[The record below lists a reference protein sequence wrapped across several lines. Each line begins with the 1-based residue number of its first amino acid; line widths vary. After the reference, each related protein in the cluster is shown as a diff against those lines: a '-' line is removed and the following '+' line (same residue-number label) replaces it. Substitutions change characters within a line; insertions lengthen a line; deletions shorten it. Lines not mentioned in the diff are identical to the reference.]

1 MKTMKAMKINAKK
14 AMKAKFKAMKAMKAK
29 PKANIASKAPS
40 FQIFIEVGLG
50 KTITVVVKGADTV
63 DQLKAKIQD
72 NLKNV
77 KFKEGSSS
85 SNLVVRLDQPWMG
98 RTLADYGLKKNSIV
112 TLAREFTTNEE
123 EKVGQEYHMFQK
135 EVKKKVGKEF
145 NEKEIVE
152 KACSDILHDDERLE
166 RKAHNE
172 RAAKLR
178 ENLDAEARAPDHIS
192 GLSGPHHDFKAP
204 GAP

>member
-14 AMKAKFKAMKAMKAK
+14 AMKAKFKAKAMKAMKAMKAK

-40 FQIFIEVGLG
+40 FQIFIEVALG

-72 NLKNV
+72 NLKNA
-77 KFKEGSSS
+77 KFKKGSSS

-98 RTLADYGLKKNSIV
+98 RTLADYGLKQNSIV

-123 EKVGQEYHMFQK
+123 EKVGKEFNEGEEDDSDGSFNSKRNRNVTNRPPDQPSSSDSSHHHFNAPGGAVGQPEEYHMFQK
-135 EVKKKVGKEF
+135 VK
-145 NEKEIVE
+145 
-152 KACSDILHDDERLE
+152 A
-166 RKAHNE
+166 RKAE
-172 RAAKLR
+172 IKL
-178 ENLDAEARAPDHIS
+178 
-192 GLSGPHHDFKAP
+192 KA
-204 GAP
+204 